1 MITKTKVLEILEKLQ
16 FFGGQRA
23 GRELWHGK
31 PAEVQE
37 EDIVNFNRDIE
48 VIREYVRAQQ
58 GGITIRYNEE
68 TGEWDRYEVY
78 MSVDCLTEEDFKH
91 LVECVEKQ
99 KEKDFAANENG
110 AFLCPGCGVEF
121 CVNSRFELPKYCK
134 DCGQKVVLRPF
145 LSHEDI
151 FDTAYCGKENDDGKA
166 I

>member
-23 GRELWHGK
+23 GRELWYGK

-78 MSVDCLTEEDFKH
+78 MSVDCLTEEDYKY
-91 LVECVEKQ
+91 LVQCVEKQ
-99 KEKDFAANENG
+99 EGKKPVETDDG
-110 AFLCPGCGVEF
+110 WDMTSLSCPRCN
-121 CVNSRFELPKYCK
+121 NSVINYYNRKIKPPHCMM
-134 DCGQKVVLRPF
+134 CGQKL
-145 LSHEDI
+145 LWEEHE
-151 FDTAYCGKENDDGKA
+151 
-166 I
+166 

>member
-1 MITKTKVLEILEKLQ
+1 MTREELIGSLRSCAELVKKKGLDACAAVM
-16 FFGGQRA
+16 RA
-23 GRELWHGK
+23 AADRM
-31 PAEVQE
+31 
-37 EDIVNFNRDIE
+37 EDVDKF
-48 VIREYVRAQQ
+48 YTVRYEHD
-58 GGITIRYNEE
+58 GLTLKYNEE
-68 TGEWDRYEVY
+68 TGEWDRYECY
-78 MSVDCLTEEDFKH
+78 MSVDCLTEEDYKC

-99 KEKDFAANENG
+99 KEKDFATNENG